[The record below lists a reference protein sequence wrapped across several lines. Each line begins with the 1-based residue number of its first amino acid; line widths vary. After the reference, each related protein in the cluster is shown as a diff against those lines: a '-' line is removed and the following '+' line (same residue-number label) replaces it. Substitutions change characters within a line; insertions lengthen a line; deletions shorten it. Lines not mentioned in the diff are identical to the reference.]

1 MTKIEQLKSNPQVY
15 YIYQVDYSIFNIP
28 DQSPK
33 YLVIVDKECTE
44 KSSIEDGV
52 YIDII
57 TTEDWFKKVINSE
70 IISWICSCLDKKF
83 IIKEHVKLLGMK
95 NDLKIRQNME
105 RMISE
110 NLPIITNLV
119 NDGQD
124 DEARYLAYTI
134 LLYLNLSHQILDFNK
149 IVNFKET
156 KLIWNYLSI
165 SKGKDILNTYTFMLK
180 PSLTRLKNRTANLIK
195 KK

>member
-28 DQSPK
+28 NQSPK

-44 KSSIEDGV
+44 KSCIEDDV
-52 YIDII
+52 CIDVI

-83 IIKEHVKLLGMK
+83 VIKEHVKLLGMR

-110 NLPIITNLV
+110 NLPNITNLV
-119 NDGQD
+119 NDGRD
-124 DEARYLAYTI
+124 DEARYLAYTL
-134 LLYLNLSHQILDFNK
+134 LLYLHLSHQILDFNK
-149 IVNFKET
+149 IVNFKDT
-156 KLIWNYLSI
+156 KITWDYLSV
-165 SKGKDILNTYTFMLK
+165 SSGKDIIDTCMFMLK
-180 PSLTRLKNRTANLIK
+180 RSLTRLKNRTANLIK

>member
-1 MTKIEQLKSNPQVY
+1 MLHEHNISNEYVMQAYNNFFITYAQIAYTCNMTKIEQLKSNPQVY

-149 IVNFKET
+149 IC
-156 KLIWNYLSI
+156 
-165 SKGKDILNTYTFMLK
+165 
-180 PSLTRLKNRTANLIK
+180 LIK
-195 KK
+195 I

>member
-1 MTKIEQLKSNPQVY
+1 MTKIEELKSNPQVY

-44 KSSIEDGV
+44 KSSVEDGM

-83 IIKEHVKLLGMK
+83 IIKEHVKLLGMR

-110 NLPIITNLV
+110 NLPSITNLV
-119 NDGQD
+119 NGGQD
-124 DEARYLAYTI
+124 DEARYLAYTV

-156 KLIWNYLSI
+156 KLIWDYLSI
-165 SKGKDILNTYTFMLK
+165 SNGKDILDTYMFMLK